1 MAWSVTFYSERI
13 EDEILALPAGLL
25 ARFLRYAETME
36 TFGPDLGM
44 PHTRA
49 MGSGLFELRLKAAEG
64 IARVFYCTLVGQR
77 IVFLHQFV
85 KKTDKTPPREIRIAR
100 QRMKDLKND

>member
-1 MAWSVTFYSERI
+1 VAWSVAFYNKRI

-49 MGSGLFELRLKAAEG
+49 MGSGLF
-64 IARVFYCTLVGQR
+64 
-77 IVFLHQFV
+77 
-85 KKTDKTPPREIRIAR
+85 D
-100 QRMKDLKND
+100 